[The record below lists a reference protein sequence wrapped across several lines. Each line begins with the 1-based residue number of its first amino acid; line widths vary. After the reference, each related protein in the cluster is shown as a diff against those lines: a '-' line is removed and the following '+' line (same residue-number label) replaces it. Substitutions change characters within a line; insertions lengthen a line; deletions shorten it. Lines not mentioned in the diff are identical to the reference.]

1 MQTLTPTDVRSLLA
15 RLLGDIAPEVDLDD
29 ASPDRD
35 LQEELG
41 LDSMD
46 FLNLMIAI
54 HEETGISIPERDYP
68 QLATL
73 DGAVEYLTSRSTA

>member
-1 MQTLTPTDVRSLLA
+1 MSQLTTDEIHDLLA
-15 RLLGDIAPEVDLDD
+15 RLLADIAPEVDLGD
-29 ASPDRD
+29 ATPGGD

-46 FLNLMIAI
+46 FLNLMIAV
-54 HEETGISIPERDYP
+54 HQETGIEIPERDYP

-73 DGAVEYLTSRSTA
+73 DGAVGYLRDRSG